1 MNDELTP
8 DAPKFDLFA
17 TEVEDNLKEELAKG
31 TFQWTNKYTKVLGAL
46 FVIVGLFSVG
56 TWYGHYEATK
66 IPSISGA
73 AGFSALR
80 AAFGGGA
87 GTGTGAGAGAAAAGG
102 FGGAGAG
109 GFGGGTRITGTIK
122 SVKGSSVTITLDD
135 PTQASSLVA
144 GDAARVTDT
153 GAATTGGTSTGGTS
167 TGGTTTGGSAAGGA
181 ATGGSAAVAP
191 APVASKAGAPT
202 AAASTGT
209 VRRAGGA
216 FSNPKLIACLTK
228 AGVTIAAGARP
239 NFQDPAT
246 AAALQTCFTQLGIT
260 PGGGFGG
267 GAAAGAAPAPAATK

>member
-1 MNDELTP
+1 MNDEITP

-31 TFQWTNKYTKVLGAL
+31 TFQWTNKYTKGLSVLFA
-46 FVIVGLFSVG
+46 IVGLLSVG

-66 IPSISGA
+66 ATSTSGTA
-73 AGFSALR
+73 AFASLR
-80 AAFGGGA
+80 AAFGGGGGA
-87 GTGTGAGAGAAAAGG
+87 GGTGTGAAAGAAVGG
-102 FGGAGAG
+102 FG

-122 SVKGSSVTITLDD
+122 SVKGSTVTITLDD

-144 GDAARVTDT
+144 GDAARVTDS
-153 GAATTGGTSTGGTS
+153 GPAAV
-167 TGGTTTGGSAAGGA
+167 GGSTAVVPAPAAS
-181 ATGGSAAVAP
+181 SAAAP
-191 APVASKAGAPT
+191 ATSGTASPT
-202 AAASTGT
+202 
-209 VRRAGGA
+209 RRAGGA

-260 PGGGFGG
+260 PGGGGGGFGG
-267 GAAAGAAPAPAATK
+267 GAAGGAAPAPTATK